1 MPTPVTQYAQISDFA
16 VAGVPASAVAMFTDQ
31 QKNQALVNASRLLDG
46 YFRSKFTL
54 PFVQVGQ
61 DVARAAAIVAAYDL
75 MVSRGYNPAAGAD
88 SIILTR
94 YREIIGTPPSLLGW
108 ADLVSNGKIAPDVT
122 DSSPQ
127 AVEGSPSSRAR
138 VISSSQRGWSG
149 RSPNQT
155 TNSPNGPFT
164 TD

>member
-1 MPTPVTQYAQISDFA
+1 MPTPVTQYGQISDFQ
-16 VAGVPASAVAMFTDQ
+16 VAGVPASAIAMFNPTQ
-31 QKNQALVNASRLLDG
+31 QNQALINASRLLDG

-61 DVARAAAIVAAYDL
+61 DVARATAIVAAYDL
-75 MVSRGYNPAAGAD
+75 MVTRGYNPVAGSD

-94 YREIIGTPPSLLGW
+94 YREIIGDPPSHLGW
-108 ADLVSNGKIAPDVT
+108 ADLVANGKIAPDVT

-155 TNSPNGPFT
+155 NSSPNGRFT